1 MRTIQK
7 FLLLAILLL
16 SITSSFAQYG
26 GNGYGG
32 YGGNGYGGY
41 GGNRMNQMG
50 GAMNQQS
57 QPEKPKEIPV
67 EVTVA
72 NIVNLMKPALNLDEL
87 QVIAISNVLVE
98 SMNAQGVLLKQE
110 YSQEDQIKNFKA
122 LSETTDQKIN
132 QFLSKEQK
140 DKYVVF
146 KEDRNNFKKT
156 KDKSKKEKKKKE

>member
-98 SMNAQGVLLKQE
+98 SMNAQGV
-110 YSQEDQIKNFKA
+110 
-122 LSETTDQKIN
+122 
-132 QFLSKEQK
+132 
-140 DKYVVF
+140 
-146 KEDRNNFKKT
+146 
-156 KDKSKKEKKKKE
+156 